1 MVRVA
6 GMTYACEPR
15 ARIGSRIS
23 DMRIAG
29 RPMQTGKTYKVAGWA
44 PVAEGAS
51 GEPIWDLVA
60 RHLRARKRIAPIE
73 PQRPRLVGVQG
84 NPGIA

>member
-1 MVRVA
+1 MVRVS
-6 GMTYACEPR
+6 GMTYACAPG
-15 ARIGSRIS
+15 ARMGSRIT
-23 DMRIAG
+23 DMRIRG
-29 RPMQTGKTYKVAGWA
+29 RPLEAEKRYKVAGWA

-60 RHLRARKRIAPIE
+60 RQLRARKRIGVIK
-73 PQRPRLVGVQG
+73 PQRPRLIDVQG